1 MRYLFR
7 SPARKILLKRS
18 LGLTLML
25 VLALTSCTSSMQ
37 DSAPSAPSS
46 SAAPSPA
53 DLTSTVAEVVS
64 AVAEHRPQL
73 TENFDDFRTNRCSG
87 VLSSGQ
93 TGIGAAACVG
103 SKIALGSYAKALNIT
118 LESLK
123 PWPSEIESLTQ
134 QTTERLKTVAYT
146 SEMDDSRM
154 FDTAALLLN
163 SKLQG
168 WDPYL

>member
-1 MRYLFR
+1 M
-7 SPARKILLKRS
+7 AN
-18 LGLTLML
+18 
-25 VLALTSCTSSMQ
+25 
-37 DSAPSAPSS
+37 
-46 SAAPSPA
+46 
-53 DLTSTVAEVVS
+53 
-64 AVAEHRPQL
+64 AVAELRPKI
-73 TENFDDFRTNRCSG
+73 TENFDEFRTNRCSG

-93 TGIGAAACVG
+93 TGIDAATCVG
-103 SKIALGSYAKALNIT
+103 NQIALGSYAKALNIT

-134 QTTERLKTVAYT
+134 QTTERLKTVAST

-154 FDTAALLLN
+154 FDTAVLLLN